1 MISYQIP
8 TLLEVKLLSNQIRL
22 QGTGINGPTDGGG
35 DPLTPIT
42 CEGAEPSGCDF
53 FANDVID
60 TNCNSIGNA
69 SYNINAFIPDTT
81 CGILPECSVTING
94 QDANSFCSQLF
105 GVDGSTECDGGC
117 AVQWDC
123 LASGQCVIGTVEISC
138 PGYESCSTTVFT
150 PT

>member
-1 MISYQIP
+1 MNSYQTP
-8 TLLEVKLLSNQIRL
+8 SLTDVKMLSNYVRL
-22 QGTGINGPTDGGG
+22 QGTGTEPTDGGG

-42 CEGAEPSGCDF
+42 CEGETPSGCQLF
-53 FANDVID
+53 GPVID

-69 SYNINAFIPDTT
+69 SYNINAFIPDAS
-81 CGILPECSVTING
+81 CDILTECSVTING
-94 QDANSFCSQLF
+94 QNASSFCSQSF

-123 LASGQCVIGTVEISC
+123 FSSGSCVIGTVEISC
-138 PGYESCSTTVFT
+138 PGYETCDTTVHT